1 MNLNKGMKAFVTFL
15 IINQSFLNFLYSQ
28 DSIKIVV
35 FNNKSYKIIKPV
47 EYDYF
52 QNSIF
57 NNYSISDFTHTTNLT
72 VEVAHLDLLVPQD
85 LTKNPLINIY
95 SFKALENEIISKK
108 DFDGYKLF
116 WIEAL
121 KRGTYDSLS
130 NVIFSDST
138 IIKTFGKISSKLN
151 GYLILENSDKLL
163 STLSIIAGGDD
174 KKKKETV
181 VLTNYFLINKTVLL
195 IKLSKP
201 YKTKEDLWQIN
212 QISKTYVSNFVKSN

>member
-1 MNLNKGMKAFVTFL
+1 MKAFVIFL

-28 DSIKIVV
+28 DSTKNVV
-35 FNNKSYKIIKPV
+35 FNNKSYKIAKPI

-57 NNYSISDFTHTTNLT
+57 KNYSISDFTHTTNLT
-72 VEVAHLDLLVPQD
+72 VEVTHLDLLVPKD

-95 SFKALENEIISKK
+95 SFKALENEIITKK

-116 WIEAL
+116 WIDAL

-138 IIKTFGKISSKLN
+138 IIKTFGKISSKLD
-151 GYLILENSDKLL
+151 GYLILENSEKLL
-163 STLSIIAGGDD
+163 STLFIIEGGDS
-174 KKKKETV
+174 KKKNETV
-181 VLTNYFLINKTVLL
+181 VLTNYILINRTVLL

-201 YKTKEDLWQIN
+201 YKTNEDLWQIN
-212 QISKTYVSNFVKSN
+212 QMSKSYVWNFIRNN